1 MKLEVLL
8 NMSFFLVLLIYCKL
22 NSLFYFNKKIHSL
35 IYTFSIIRLDL
46 NYIANFFLYFF
57 SGSKFRAQ
65 LFSMLRCG
73 SKPKARYETTSK
85 PSWVASYNMRTNGTC
100 SNYISS
106 ANNDKSI
113 SLNNNNNN
121 NNNNFFSN
129 KNTNSIPNNL
139 SVTNFK

>member
-22 NSLFYFNKKIHSL
+22 NPLFYFNKKIHSL

-73 SKPKARYETTSK
+73 SKPKARYE

-121 NNNNFFSN
+121 NNNNNVFSN